1 MAKILSHG
9 LKPNSQEKCVSQALC
24 IFRNTKEYK
33 NSYVFE
39 EFHLFLLFMFE
50 LLQAKWTQTFF
61 ESFVYF

>member
-1 MAKILSHG
+1 MDQNQIHKKNVFHWL
-9 LKPNSQEKCVSQALC
+9 CVFSEIQK
-24 IFRNTKEYK
+24 NTKIR
-33 NSYVFE
+33 SPYVFA